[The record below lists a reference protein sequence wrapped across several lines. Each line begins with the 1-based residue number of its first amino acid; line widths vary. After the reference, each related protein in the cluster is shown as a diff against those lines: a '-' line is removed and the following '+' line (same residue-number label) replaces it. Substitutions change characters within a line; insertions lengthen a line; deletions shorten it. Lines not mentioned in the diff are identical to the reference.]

1 MSSAATSPAIHAAPG
16 AATAARRRFR
26 LASPGW
32 GAIDAAGAWL
42 LALAWLAPLLFAGW
56 AAFHTPQAALRF
68 DWQAAWVGDN
78 FVQAWHAAPWLRY
91 FINTILLVGLI
102 LCGQFILCTLA
113 GFAFA
118 RFDFP
123 GKNAVFLLVLLQL
136 FVLPEILI
144 VENYAMV
151 SRLGLFDTLFGIG
164 LPYMA
169 SAFGIFLLR
178 QAFKQVPRELEEA
191 ARIEGCGWFGVLLKV
206 YVPAVRPVYLAY
218 ALVSVSTHWN
228 NFLWP
233 LIVTNSVTTRPLT
246 VGLSLFGAPESGV
259 NISLISAAT
268 LLAVAPLVVGFLLFQ
283 RQFIQAFLRSGIR

>member
-1 MSSAATSPAIHAAPG
+1 MNVATIPPKMPLSIDPAHD
-16 AATAARRRFR
+16 TRRSFR
-26 LASPGW
+26 LAASW
-32 GAIDAAGAWL
+32 WSAIDTIGACL
-42 LALAWLAPLLFAGW
+42 LAVVWIAPLLFAFW
-56 AAFHTPQAALRF
+56 AAFHTPEAALNF
-68 DWQAAWVGDN
+68 DWQSAWVGDN

-91 FINTILLVGLI
+91 FINTFLLVGLI
-102 LCGQFILCTLA
+102 LVGQFILCTLA

-151 SRLGLFDTLFGIG
+151 SRLGLFNTLFGIG
-164 LPYMA
+164 VPYMA

-178 QAFKQVPRELEEA
+178 QAFKQVPKELEEA
-191 ARIEGCGWFGVLLKV
+191 ARIEGCGWFGVLLRV
-206 YVPAVRPVYLAY
+206 YVPAVKPVYLAY

-268 LLAVAPLVVGFLLFQ
+268 LITIAPLMIGFLVFQ